1 MAMSMMDF
9 RVTPG
14 RIDPSIGG
22 VKILFSLTRLKRNT
36 NMKPIFVSDIVKYG
50 LNFEHQICLQ

>member
-14 RIDPSIGG
+14 RIDPSIAG
-22 VKILFSLTRLKRNT
+22 VKISFSLTKSIRNT
-36 NMKPIFVSDIVKYG
+36 NIKPIFVSDIVKYG
-50 LNFEHQICLQ
+50 LNFEHQIC